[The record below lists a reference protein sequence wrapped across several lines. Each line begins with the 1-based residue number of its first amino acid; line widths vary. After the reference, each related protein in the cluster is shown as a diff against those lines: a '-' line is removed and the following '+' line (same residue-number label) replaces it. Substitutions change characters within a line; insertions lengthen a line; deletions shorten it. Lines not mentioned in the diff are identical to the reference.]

1 MNYKRILITS
11 FIALSLILAGC
22 TSQQVPQQQK
32 EENTKDEHVQKDDE
46 QKNSSTVK
54 QEKTAKKM
62 TGKEEELTAAR
73 IVYDSIEKIVEYMPL
88 EQKVGQRFL
97 AWIPGNEVDEQ
108 TEKLITE
115 GMVSGF
121 IIYKWRNFDKPQDF
135 KTLVEQ
141 AQQVA
146 SKNNPPQEL
155 FIAVDQE
162 GGRVAAFRY
171 PEMFQMPAA
180 FHWGKYKDPQIA
192 WSVGYIIGKE
202 LMHLGCNMNLA
213 PVLDLYDK
221 PDDTIIGDRAM
232 GSDPHLV
239 AKLGKFYIEGAREA
253 GIISVA
259 KHFPGHGVT
268 TVDSHGY
275 LPVVDTTVSE
285 MIKRDLVPFKEAV
298 DCGVEAVMTAHI
310 LYPEIDDT
318 YPATL
323 SPLFVRRIL
332 REEMGFEG
340 IVMTDAF
347 SMGAITKEFDV
358 ETALLQCFKAG
369 IDLILVDQQFD
380 VMELRDMT
388 VQMVREGRISE
399 EEIDR
404 GLYRILKLK
413 ESRRMITFQR

>member
-1 MNYKRILITS
+1 MS
-11 FIALSLILAGC
+11 FKKVLPLFSLVLSLIFGGC
-22 TSQQVPQQQK
+22 TSQSIQQQK
-32 EENTKDEHVQKDDE
+32 EEKSKEE
-46 QKNSSTVK
+46 RKNSYSVK
-54 QEKTAKKM
+54 QEKETKKL
-62 TGKEEELTAAR
+62 TGKEEEQELASMR
-73 IVYDSIEKIVEYMPL
+73 IIYDSVEKIVEYMPL
-88 EQKVGQRFL
+88 EEKVGQRFL
-97 AWIPGNEVDEQ
+97 AWIPGTEVDEQ
-108 TEKLITE
+108 TELLITD
-115 GMVSGF
+115 GKVSGF
-121 IIYKWRNFDKPQDF
+121 IIYKWRNFDKPDDF
-135 KTLVEQ
+135 KSLVEQ
-141 AQQVA
+141 VQEVGR
-146 SKNNPPQEL
+146 KNNPHLEL

-171 PEMFQMPAA
+171 PEMFQIPAP

-192 WSVGYIIGKE
+192 RAVGYIIGKE

-221 PDDTIIGDRAM
+221 PDDTIIGDRAL
-232 GSDPHLV
+232 GNDPHLV
-239 AKLGKFYIEGAREA
+239 AKLGKSYIEGARES
-253 GIISVA
+253 GIIPVA

-298 DCGVEAVMTAHI
+298 DGGVEAVMTAHI
-310 LYPEIDDT
+310 LYPEIDET

-332 REEMGFEG
+332 REEMGFTG
-340 IVMTDAF
+340 VVITDAF

-369 IDLILVDQQFD
+369 IDLILVDQRFD

-388 VQMVREGRISE
+388 VQMVKEGRIRE

-413 ESRRMITFQR
+413 ESHRMITFDTDDPR